1 MNAWSKILTQK
12 ISSGSEKIDN
22 LANGNITSLPASM
35 FMTLQGLLGR
45 KIRQK
50 NQKNWYI
57 DRIDMSTTNRSTF
70 STSRLITGAM

>member
-1 MNAWSKILTQK
+1 MVQNINT
-12 ISSGSEKIDN
+12 EIDN

-57 DRIDMSTTNRSTF
+57 DRIDTSTTNRSTF